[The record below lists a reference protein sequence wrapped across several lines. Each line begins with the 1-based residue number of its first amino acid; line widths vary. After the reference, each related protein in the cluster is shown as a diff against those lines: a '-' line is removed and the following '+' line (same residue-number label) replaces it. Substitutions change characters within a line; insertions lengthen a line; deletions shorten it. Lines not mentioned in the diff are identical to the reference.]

1 MELSVGI
8 DFVQF
13 LTAKVV
19 VDAFSEV
26 DWDIILVLRQGQE
39 YCIHFANVGL
49 RKEYLNYAA
58 LSKFSFVYLK
68 DLLGRK
74 YLHNFGLFS

>member
-19 VDAFSEV
+19 VEQV
-26 DWDIILVLRQGQE
+26 LYERYILE
-39 YCIHFANVGL
+39 C
-49 RKEYLNYAA
+49 
-58 LSKFSFVYLK
+58 
-68 DLLGRK
+68 GRK
-74 YLHNFGLFS
+74 YMKQRKKILSGSRVINFYWKKREGFKFTLIMK